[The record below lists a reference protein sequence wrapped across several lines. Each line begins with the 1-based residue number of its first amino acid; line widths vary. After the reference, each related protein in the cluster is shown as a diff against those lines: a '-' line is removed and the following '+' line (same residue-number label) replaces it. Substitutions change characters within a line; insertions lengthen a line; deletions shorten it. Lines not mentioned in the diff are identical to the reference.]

1 MIQLKQLFRKP
12 FKTLLGILLVLLAT
26 AMLCVSLSQFVSII
40 WTRDSVESQY
50 ATIALPTNR
59 YKITTIDGEDGRT
72 TVSYSSVQPWE
83 VQDLLSKLPEK
94 LPEAVLPAEYH
105 GLITAFC
112 GAMSPLNWAEY
123 YNESAYTGN
132 ADGTS
137 VISEYPYTCTMIAF
151 KATEVSDPYCYGGW
165 DIPLET
171 ITELPDISEIPIPDQ
186 GMAVDIIGTV
196 EKAYLLHKGFDDPTG
211 YTIRLTVRCE
221 TEDMLSKL
229 DLREGER
236 YLAYGMDYT
245 DWNWVLR
252 QGIGSLAAGAYE
264 RFSWDNIRM
273 LTQEE
278 IDSLPANDPDEM
290 EKHGWTEKVIAVY
303 SEPDS
308 EKATYLTQSDLD
320 KVKSCSLTVVCS
332 PCVFAASRGGE
343 IERFDES
350 TGSFYTITNEEFN
363 SMYARA
369 GIARLNGSVEQ
380 FLESEENAI
389 WRETADVIEIN
400 NHAFPVIATDNLMS
414 IAPFGLQEAFISD
427 GQAFTKN
434 DYENGSAVCL
444 ISETLAA
451 RSSLNVGD
459 NIKIKFY
466 EADEYL
472 PGAFPSLK
480 SANPGASFFSTY
492 KGFSSDGIEFKIVG
506 LYRQKQEWSDGPY
519 AFTPN
524 TIFVPKASVV
534 GQTTTNDSG
543 IFYSLLL
550 KNGAQEK
557 VEAYLAENGYEGL
570 LAYYDQGYSDISDN
584 LTKFFSTSVKILLV
598 GIVGWIVFLIVFLFM
613 FPAQQKTEAER
624 MWTLGAPR
632 FLVIRNYIANGI
644 GVALPGIVVG
654 GALSFVLVQIVLQKL
669 SEQAGFT
676 LNATQAPLL
685 IAGLLVIQFAV
696 ITGLVFLIA
705 RAAARRLY
713 K

>member
-26 AMLCVSLSQFVSII
+26 PMLCVSLTQLVSII

-229 DLREGER
+229 DPREGER

-320 KVKSCSLTVVCS
+320 KVKSCSLTVVGS
-332 PCVFAASRGGE
+332 PCVFAASCGGE

-492 KGFSSDGIEFKIVG
+492 KGFSSHGIEFKIVG
-506 LYRQKQEWSDGPY
+506 LYRPKQEWSDGPY

-669 SEQAGFT
+669 SEQAVFT

>member
-171 ITELPDISEIPIPDQ
+171 ITELPDISEIPISDQ

-632 FLVIRNYIANGI
+632 SLVIRNYIANGI

>member
-171 ITELPDISEIPIPDQ
+171 ITELPDISEIPISDQ

>member
-229 DLREGER
+229 DPREGER

-278 IDSLPANDPDEM
+278 IDSLP
-290 EKHGWTEKVIAVY
+290 
-303 SEPDS
+303 
-308 EKATYLTQSDLD
+308 
-320 KVKSCSLTVVCS
+320 
-332 PCVFAASRGGE
+332 R
-343 IERFDES
+343 
-350 TGSFYTITNEEFN
+350 TI
-363 SMYARA
+363 
-369 GIARLNGSVEQ
+369 
-380 FLESEENAI
+380 
-389 WRETADVIEIN
+389 
-400 NHAFPVIATDNLMS
+400 LMKWKNM
-414 IAPFGLQEAFISD
+414 D
-427 GQAFTKN
+427 GQR
-434 DYENGSAVCL
+434 
-444 ISETLAA
+444 
-451 RSSLNVGD
+451 RSSRFIQNRIRKRQHILRNPIL
-459 NIKIKFY
+459 IK
-466 EADEYL
+466 
-472 PGAFPSLK
+472 
-480 SANPGASFFSTY
+480 
-492 KGFSSDGIEFKIVG
+492 
-506 LYRQKQEWSDGPY
+506 
-519 AFTPN
+519 
-524 TIFVPKASVV
+524 
-534 GQTTTNDSG
+534 
-543 IFYSLLL
+543 
-550 KNGAQEK
+550 
-557 VEAYLAENGYEGL
+557 
-570 LAYYDQGYSDISDN
+570 
-584 LTKFFSTSVKILLV
+584 
-598 GIVGWIVFLIVFLFM
+598 
-613 FPAQQKTEAER
+613 
-624 MWTLGAPR
+624 
-632 FLVIRNYIANGI
+632 
-644 GVALPGIVVG
+644 
-654 GALSFVLVQIVLQKL
+654 
-669 SEQAGFT
+669 
-676 LNATQAPLL
+676 
-685 IAGLLVIQFAV
+685 
-696 ITGLVFLIA
+696 
-705 RAAARRLY
+705 
-713 K
+713 

>member
-229 DLREGER
+229 DPREGER

-332 PCVFAASRGGE
+332 PCVFASCGGE

-644 GVALPGIVVG
+644 GVPLPGIVVG

>member
-171 ITELPDISEIPIPDQ
+171 ITELPDISEIPISDQ

-524 TIFVPKASVV
+524 TIFLPKASVV

-632 FLVIRNYIANGI
+632 SLVIRNYIANGI

>member
-632 FLVIRNYIANGI
+632 SLVIRNYIANGI

-685 IAGLLVIQFAV
+685 IAGLLVIQFTV

>member
-229 DLREGER
+229 DPREGER

>member
-229 DLREGER
+229 DPREGER

-632 FLVIRNYIANGI
+632 SLVIRNYIANGI
-644 GVALPGIVVG
+644 GVALPGIVLG

-676 LNATQAPLL
+676 LNAAQAPLL

>member
-1 MIQLKQLFRKP
+1 M
-12 FKTLLGILLVLLAT
+12 
-26 AMLCVSLSQFVSII
+26 
-40 WTRDSVESQY
+40 
-50 ATIALPTNR
+50 
-59 YKITTIDGEDGRT
+59 
-72 TVSYSSVQPWE
+72 
-83 VQDLLSKLPEK
+83 
-94 LPEAVLPAEYH
+94 
-105 GLITAFC
+105 
-112 GAMSPLNWAEY
+112 
-123 YNESAYTGN
+123 
-132 ADGTS
+132 
-137 VISEYPYTCTMIAF
+137 
-151 KATEVSDPYCYGGW
+151 
-165 DIPLET
+165 
-171 ITELPDISEIPIPDQ
+171 
-186 GMAVDIIGTV
+186 
-196 EKAYLLHKGFDDPTG
+196 
-211 YTIRLTVRCE
+211 
-221 TEDMLSKL
+221 
-229 DLREGER
+229 
-236 YLAYGMDYT
+236 
-245 DWNWVLR
+245 
-252 QGIGSLAAGAYE
+252 
-264 RFSWDNIRM
+264 
-273 LTQEE
+273 
-278 IDSLPANDPDEM
+278 
-290 EKHGWTEKVIAVY
+290 
-303 SEPDS
+303 
-308 EKATYLTQSDLD
+308 
-320 KVKSCSLTVVCS
+320 CS
-332 PCVFAASRGGE
+332 PCVFAASCGGE

>member
-229 DLREGER
+229 DPREGER

-332 PCVFAASRGGE
+332 PCVFTASRGGE

>member
-332 PCVFAASRGGE
+332 PCVFAASCGGE

>member
-171 ITELPDISEIPIPDQ
+171 ITELPDISEIPISDQ

-676 LNATQAPLL
+676 LNAAQAPLL